1 MKIKIL
7 MTAFALAGSLIGAN
21 AQQEEALVISAG
33 NVKDISIAD
42 NLNVVL
48 IPAAEK
54 AVTIQNDAFKKLKV
68 TLTGN
73 SLQIEGQKTL
83 GSDSQVFVL
92 VNELS
97 KLTVG
102 RNVVVNTR
110 GVLNSDKIDVFISNG
125 STAHLKTTGKVNAHA
140 SDENEVSIREI
151 NASPAA
157 DK

>member
-54 AVTIQNDAFKKLKV
+54 AVTIQNDAFKKL
-68 TLTGN
+68 
-73 SLQIEGQKTL
+73 
-83 GSDSQVFVL
+83 
-92 VNELS
+92 
-97 KLTVG
+97 
-102 RNVVVNTR
+102 
-110 GVLNSDKIDVFISNG
+110 
-125 STAHLKTTGKVNAHA
+125 
-140 SDENEVSIREI
+140 
-151 NASPAA
+151 
-157 DK
+157 